1 MKIQNKTTALFILF
15 LASFLIFFGR
25 SMQLILWDAPFR
37 ELIWD
42 ERLMKP
48 IVQGVFGRSWQEYA
62 TDLSIDIKVQRT
74 IKAIGWIILSGA
86 VSTVL
91 LYFSKKRI
99 FRIPIYIAS
108 VFVTL
113 IVFLEFKE
121 KFFHSAQMIEGTIQA
136 LAPICFIWLLNPKIK
151 IKYIQF
157 FLKIIIGLTF
167 LGHGLYAVGVY
178 ATPGNFVDM
187 TIILLGVNEEQ
198 AKLFLHIVGWLD
210 IIIFPL
216 LFIPKTIK
224 PALWYAIIW
233 GVLTAL
239 ARIFY
244 YLELTNFELNSFF
257 MVHDTLFRLAHG
269 LVPLA
274 LYFYLNHQKKLYY
287 EKN

>member
-1 MKIQNKTTALFILF
+1 MKIQNKTTSLLILF

-48 IVQGVFGRSWQEYA
+48 IVHDIFGMSWQDYA
-62 TDLSIDIKVQRT
+62 TDLSVDIKVQRT
-74 IKAIGWIILSGA
+74 VQAIGWIILSGA
-86 VSTVL
+86 ISVIL

-108 VFVTL
+108 TFVLL
-113 IVFLEFKE
+113 IVFMEFKE
-121 KFFHSAQMIEGTIQA
+121 KFFHSAQIIEGTIQIFT
-136 LAPICFIWLLNPKIK
+136 PICFILLLTTKIRH
-151 IKYIQF
+151 IKL

-167 LGHGLYAVGVY
+167 LGHGLYAIGVY

-216 LFIPKTIK
+216 LFITKTIK

-233 GVLTAL
+233 GILTAL
-239 ARIFY
+239 ARIIY

-274 LYFYLNHQKKLYY
+274 LYFYLNHQKKSIL
-287 EKN
+287 